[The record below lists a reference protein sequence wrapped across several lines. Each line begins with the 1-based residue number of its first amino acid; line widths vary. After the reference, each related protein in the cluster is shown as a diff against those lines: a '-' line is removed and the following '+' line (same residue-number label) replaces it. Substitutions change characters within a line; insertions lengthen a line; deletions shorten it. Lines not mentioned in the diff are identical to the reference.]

1 MSRNFPLGLM
11 ATSFLPRA
19 VFLLS
24 TLLGGAEAL
33 ARGGGGGFR
42 GGRGGGRGGGYS
54 GGGRGA
60 AQHRPRYVAP
70 PTSAEEQ
77 RKLDLFGPPGEWK
90 ARKGARE
97 WLKYGAEVEGWS
109 GDGTSAGGDIDVSP
123 AADDLGPPADFAP
136 KMWSSEAG
144 GGKAASFFDEKAA
157 SFVELGASDELQ
169 DALTASGVGQPSSVQ
184 ALGFGPIK
192 NGDDVALADQ
202 TGSGKTIAYLAP
214 IVQHV
219 REAEAA
225 SGRTPGASVRALV
238 LTPTSELAQ
247 QVLGVAKAL
256 SANGAP
262 FRSSIITGEH
272 KWRTQAKCAE
282 RGLELLVCTPGR
294 LRAHLE
300 EGSFSLALTS
310 RVVLDE
316 ADLLFEDEDFEET
329 WLALRE
335 ALPDTASTAFVTAT
349 LPAWLIQRVQEELPL
364 VKILKGNSLHRT
376 GAGVQETIVD
386 CSAGERVRGDGD
398 AGFRLKGAALSQQLR
413 DHPTPRTLV
422 FCNTIESCR
431 RVENFLRRKDKRGT
445 RYEVSAFHGA
455 IPAEARKRT
464 LAAFNEPAGAAGG
477 AADGGVPRILVS
489 TDRASRGMDFADVG
503 HVVLFDF
510 PRDGVEY
517 VRRVGR
523 VTRGTRSPGRV
534 SSLVLGRQ
542 LGYARELMKINR
554 EGGAVDLDTHGSSR
568 APDADF
574 DEQGSSGGNERGGR
588 RPRAG
593 GEAWWSAAVA
603 AEEEPWKVNWKER
616 R

>member
-1 MSRNFPLGLM
+1 MSRNFLLGLM
-11 ATSFLPRA
+11 ASFLRA
-19 VFLLS
+19 VLLLS

-413 DHPTPRTLV
+413 PPGAAHPRLLQHHRVVPPRRELSAAQGQARHAV
-422 FCNTIESCR
+422 RGLGFPR
-431 RVENFLRRKDKRGT
+431 GHPGRGT
-445 RYEVSAFHGA
+445 QAD
-455 IPAEARKRT
+455 ARSLQR
-464 LAAFNEPAGAAGG
+464 AG
-477 AADGGVPRILVS
+477 
-489 TDRASRGMDFADVG
+489 
-503 HVVLFDF
+503 
-510 PRDGVEY
+510 
-517 VRRVGR
+517 
-523 VTRGTRSPGRV
+523 
-534 SSLVLGRQ
+534 
-542 LGYARELMKINR
+542 
-554 EGGAVDLDTHGSSR
+554 
-568 APDADF
+568 
-574 DEQGSSGGNERGGR
+574 RGGR
-588 RPRAG
+588 RGSRWWRPAHPRQHRPRLPRHGLCRRRPRRPLRLPARRRRVRAARGASDARHALARPRELARPRPPAGLRARAHEDQPRRRRRRPRHARLEPRARRRLRRAGELGGQRAG
-593 GEAWWSAAVA
+593 GTAAA
-603 AEEEPWKVNWKER
+603 GGR
-616 R
+616 RGVVVGRRGR